1 MAEINGLLNRR
12 TSLKMYRGFESLPHR
27 KGSELSE
34 PLLCMICVY
43 ILFSENIQQYYC
55 GQTNN
60 IAYRLQQHNSGETL
74 SNKHGIPWILIGYVE
89 KASRSEA
96 MILERQVK
104 KRGIK
109 RWLEDHKN
117 ELIKNI

>member
-27 KGSELSE
+27 KGSEISE
-34 PLLCMICVY
+34 PLLYMIYVY

-55 GQTNN
+55 GQTNSV
-60 IAYRLQQHNSGETL
+60 AYRLQQHNSGETL
-74 SNKHGIPWILIGYVE
+74 SNKHGIPWILIGYIE
-89 KASRSEA
+89 KVTRSEA
-96 MILERQVK
+96 IVLERRIK
-104 KRGIK
+104 KRGIS
-109 RWLEDHKN
+109 RWLKEHSN